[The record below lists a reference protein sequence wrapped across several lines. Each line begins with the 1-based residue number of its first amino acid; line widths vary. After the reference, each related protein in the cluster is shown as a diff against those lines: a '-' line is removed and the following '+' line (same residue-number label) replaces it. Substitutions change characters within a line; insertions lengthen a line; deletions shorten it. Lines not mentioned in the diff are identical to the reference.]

1 MKGTQGHEPLGGG
14 EAESAGGPALS
25 EALLEKSRA
34 DEAEARCAE
43 HESRIAELERQL
55 REARE
60 ALDASERRRQIE
72 RALGESDTVDIETAS
87 LLTEAAVAQMDEPDV
102 AIAIEELRRRKPFLF
117 RASPAPAAPRGIAM
131 RPAGEPGDDGAAL
144 DGLADRA
151 RQSGDRREL
160 LRYLRQRRLGC

>member
-1 MKGTQGHEPLGGG
+1 MKGGQGHEPLGGG
-14 EAESAGGPALS
+14 EAESGHGPGLS

-55 REARE
+55 SAARD

-72 RALGESDTVDIETAS
+72 RALGESDTVDVETAS
-87 LLTEAAVAQMDEPDV
+87 LLTEAAVSQMEAPDV

-117 RASPAPAAPRGIAM
+117 REASPAATGRGIAM
-131 RPAGEPGDDGAAL
+131 RPARETGGEEAAL
-144 DGLADRA
+144 DGLAEQA
-151 RQSGDRREL
+151 RQSGDRRAL
-160 LRYLRQRRLGC
+160 LRYLRQRRCGC